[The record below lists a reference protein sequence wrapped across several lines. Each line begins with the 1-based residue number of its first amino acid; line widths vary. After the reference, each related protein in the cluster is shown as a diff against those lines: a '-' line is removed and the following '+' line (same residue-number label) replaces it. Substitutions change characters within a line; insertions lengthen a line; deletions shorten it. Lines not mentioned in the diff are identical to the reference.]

1 MSKMMQKMMEDAAK
15 QAMEITAQI
24 FGMETEQVAKILQV
38 GLPMQMKF
46 ISENE
51 DMVKQMYKDM
61 FAMMPEEVQEFYRN
75 LAEDEEAVDKM
86 IEEYKAFMGA
96 MGDAINKT
104 VAEELEGVSEEDAEK
119 AMATMQPAAKQAAKE
134 ASEEA
139 GVKDESGFRGWLRS
153 GDEEVI

>member
-1 MSKMMQKMMEDAAK
+1 MSKVMQKMMEDAAK

-24 FGMETEQVAKILQV
+24 FGMETETVAKILQV

-46 ISENE
+46 VSENS
-51 DMVKQMYKDM
+51 DMVKKMYKEM
-61 FAMMPEEVQEFYRN
+61 FAMMPEEVQDFYRE
-75 LAEDEEAVDKM
+75 LLEDEEAVDKLL
-86 IEEYKAFMGA
+86 EDYKDFMGA

-104 VAEELEGVSEEDAEK
+104 VAEELDGVSEEDAEK

-139 GVKDESGFRGWLRS
+139 GVKDEKGFRGWLRA
-153 GDEEVI
+153 GEDEVI